1 MDKKSSNPSPP
12 PPPVVSR
19 TPSISTPSVQ
29 RTPKCPSLYF
39 STGQFSPLFSDRQTY
54 LLFLGET
61 LVHLSVMTFLI
72 SLTADQSPG
81 TFSAGQSILLQ
92 SRDTGSDG
100 LLPVHLESDS
110 VWNFPLVTSCRQTTS
125 RVCAPLPQVLEH
137 GRHPDTYQLDGKQK
151 FRARHY

>member
-1 MDKKSSNPSPP
+1 MDKKSSNPSL

-39 STGQFSPLFSDRQTY
+39 SAGQLSPLFSDRQTY
-54 LLFLGET
+54 LLALGET

-72 SLTADQSPG
+72 LLTADQSPG